1 MGDRGPAN
9 WRTRFAVQVI
19 VLLCLPVAALAA
31 PADPSFSPTN
41 IFAPVSTPAHSIF
54 GLSLFALAVT
64 ASTLVIVFCLLVYC
78 VVRFARRADDDGRDP
93 PQIFGTNHLHVAW
106 NGVPILIVVVLFMA

>member
-1 MGDRGPAN
+1 MARSLVNCEKAREMGDRSSTN

-19 VLLCLPVAALAA
+19 VLLCLPAGALAA

-54 GLSLFALAVT
+54 GLSLFALVVT
-64 ASTLVIVFCLLVYC
+64 AAPFVILFRFPVHFLLTFCTTPDH
-78 VVRFARRADDDGRDP
+78 AP
-93 PQIFGTNHLHVAW
+93 T
-106 NGVPILIVVVLFMA
+106 